1 MKKSPQD
8 THTEH
13 IDNKGIMGE
22 SITEDRERPKK
33 TADTPMRRSRNSP
46 IVTTINQEWMLD
58 DGPFRLHKHQRK
70 ILNHVFRKR
79 SPKSG
84 VKGSLPYR
92 TAIYSCPKK
101 SGKTEVSA
109 AVAWA
114 WAVNYG
120 GLVLSVANDKDQAT
134 NNMFSRVLAYTR
146 RLEKHDRDRY
156 HQLVGRRTADTIEF
170 LDRPGIPATT
180 IRAIPCDP
188 YGEAG
193 HELLSLVCYDE
204 LWAYGRSDITWRLWT
219 ELQPIPT
226 LEHSMRWVTTY
237 AGFYGESEVLYSVFE
252 QACKPDPQNP
262 DLFNG
267 HTPPDLEGLPC
278 YAEESLFAYW
288 DRKPRMPWHT
298 PEFLQQAKDDPVNK
312 LRPAEFKRLWENG
325 WSTGLDAFLDI
336 EILDQLID
344 QGQQRG
350 LHNHYP

>member
-1 MKKSPQD
+1 
-8 THTEH
+8 
-13 IDNKGIMGE
+13 
-22 SITEDRERPKK
+22 
-33 TADTPMRRSRNSP
+33 
-46 IVTTINQEWMLD
+46 
-58 DGPFRLHKHQRK
+58 
-70 ILNHVFRKR
+70 
-79 SPKSG
+79 
-84 VKGSLPYR
+84 
-92 TAIYSCPKK
+92 
-101 SGKTEVSA
+101 
-109 AVAWA
+109 
-114 WAVNYG
+114 
-120 GLVLSVANDKDQAT
+120 
-134 NNMFSRVLAYTR
+134 
-146 RLEKHDRDRY
+146 
-156 HQLVGRRTADTIEF
+156 
-170 LDRPGIPATT
+170 
-180 IRAIPCDP
+180 
-188 YGEAG
+188 
-193 HELLSLVCYDE
+193 
-204 LWAYGRSDITWRLWT
+204 
-219 ELQPIPT
+219 
-226 LEHSMRWVTTY
+226 MRWVTTY